1 MIFEIEVV
9 LNSKQCLLFCYS
21 LILIR
26 LHGAWSA
33 KVEGFEWALCSWGHM
48 TTISLKI
55 FYIMGYNLKNAR
67 NGKSISKIPKW
78 LSLRSLALKSEI
90 L

>member
-33 KVEGFEWALCSWGHM
+33 KVEGFELEPS
-48 TTISLKI
+48 K
-55 FYIMGYNLKNAR
+55 R
-67 NGKSISKIPKW
+67 NG
-78 LSLRSLALKSEI
+78 RSPSPIIAPGGAYLI
-90 L
+90 